1 MPRTCIYLASLIQ
14 PLFDPN
20 RYVTRTNQERH
31 NLIISRFFVAH
42 IYFQQTTTAAQDC
55 EAVLS
60 AAKAKELGV
69 AAGDVI
75 LLIGRRRRAA
85 YARVQIGRSDLKTSS
100 CTIRSN
106 MAANLRLRQD
116 DKIKIELLRD
126 GISTAGNSGDA
137 EKDLEDK
144 NRSGD
149 LTLLLQKKPSA
160 IRSATFSPVEDSIS
174 ALVASEGGDTIPDE
188 ELQERFVAPYLV
200 GDAGLLKQGNIVTLI
215 DENGKR
221 LEFYITQIE
230 LDEEED
236 TAEVD
241 KGKEAKKGT
250 AEAARTFIFA
260 L

>member
-1 MPRTCIYLASLIQ
+1 VYAFP
-14 PLFDPN
+14 
-20 RYVTRTNQERH
+20 
-31 NLIISRFFVAH
+31 
-42 IYFQQTTTAAQDC
+42 QTTTAAQDC

-75 LLIGRRRRAA
+75 LLIGRRRKAA
-85 YARVQIGRSDLKTSS
+85 YARVTIGSQQKLSS

-116 DKIKIELLRD
+116 DKIKIEVPRD
-126 GISTAGNSGDA
+126 GTTGSATGSSEED
-137 EKDLEDK
+137 KLEDR

-149 LTLLLQKKPSA
+149 LTLLLQKEPSA
-160 IRSATFSPVEDSIS
+160 IRSATFSPVEDSLS
-174 ALVASEGGDTIPDE
+174 ALVASEGGDPIPDE

-230 LDEEED
+230 LDRKED
-236 TAEVD
+236 A
-241 KGKEAKKGT
+241 T
-250 AEAARTFIFA
+250 AEAEKETKKESAEA
-260 L
+260 VGK